1 MPRQNARL
9 PAASAAV
16 ILLSFL
22 RPLRSLSAVLALVAA
37 SFALSVPADAATT
50 CMPTASE
57 TGVSVSCSTNCEE
70 AAALVDPTDEL
81 DLCGPYGPLG
91 TVFGE
96 LPEDTWPLGTVG
108 TCKDA
113 DLGPAAAEACAQ
125 QDLGDPEG
133 WGAPEPFLVCWG
145 GVTRITCI
153 GWAGEF
159 AILLF

>member
-1 MPRQNARL
+1 MIP
-9 PAASAAV
+9 
-16 ILLSFL
+16 LSFPRPL
-22 RPLRSLSAVLALVAA
+22 RPLSAALALVAA
-37 SFALSVPADAATT
+37 SFALSVPAHAAAT
-50 CMPTASE
+50 CVPTASE
-57 TGVSVSCSTNCEE
+57 TGVSVSCGASCGD
-70 AAALVDPTDEL
+70 AAVLVDPTDEL
-81 DLCGPYGPLG
+81 GLCGPYGPLG

-113 DLGPAAAEACAQ
+113 VLGPIAVEACAQ
-125 QDLGDPEG
+125 EDLSDPEG
-133 WGAPEPFLVCWG
+133 WGAPELFIVCWG